1 MDGERIAGF
10 LEERNPMRL
19 RVSSVLLALFAGCP
33 ARAGLI
39 QFNDVITSGQATYN
53 FAYNRFSAT
62 VQGPTM
68 ESTLTAG
75 QNPLYGVSFGG
86 DTPYS
91 GSGQGGFFAEGLNL
105 GCAAHAG
112 SLNCFMEMGIT
123 LLGTPVVTGF
133 INNDEIESQPFTS
146 GLYLSGCDGPG
157 CTNQGEFC
165 YSAGTNCFN
174 AWFLGG
180 GTATITLVPTNTP
193 GDYYESEVAF
203 NFVATPEPSSIV
215 LAALGLAGMAL
226 AYRTRRSAQL

>member
-19 RVSSVLLALFAGCP
+19 RVSSVLLALFAGCT

-53 FAYNRFSAT
+53 FASNMFSAT

-105 GCAAHAG
+105 GCAAG
-112 SLNCFMEMGIT
+112 QGTVNCFMEMGIT

-133 INNDEIESQPFTS
+133 INNDEIESQLFTGS
-146 GLYLSGCDGPG
+146 LYLSGCDGPG
-157 CTNQGEFC
+157 CATDSC
-165 YSAGTNCFN
+165 YAVGTNCFN

-193 GDYYESEVAF
+193 GDYYEYEAAF